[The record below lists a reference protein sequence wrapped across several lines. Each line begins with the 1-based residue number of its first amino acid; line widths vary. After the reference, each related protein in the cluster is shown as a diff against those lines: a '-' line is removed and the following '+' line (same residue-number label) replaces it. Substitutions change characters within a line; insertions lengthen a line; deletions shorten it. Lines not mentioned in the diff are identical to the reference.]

1 MEGFDLNQGLFKIL
15 EWSFT
20 VLEKSERKKM
30 IAEFWKEMGERLEEG
45 DIGEDILVQLG
56 VLVGGRAYIL
66 TQSCG
71 DIQCGEGLGEEG
83 GSEE

>member
-1 MEGFDLNQGLFKIL
+1 
-15 EWSFT
+15 
-20 VLEKSERKKM
+20 M

-45 DIGEDILVQLG
+45 EIGEDILVQLG
-56 VLVGGRAYIL
+56 VLMGGRAYTL

-71 DIQCGEGLGEEG
+71 ESGGEGLGEEG